1 MSISRAPPDRP
12 VGDDAD
18 DKITV
23 KIYMEDRKAWKE
35 ESKNLDDALHS
46 FFTILWGQCSPGVQG
61 TITSKYDFLI
71 KKEIG
76 DCAWLLKEI
85 RQVMFDL
92 SSSKNPVRSLFKEK
106 LKLLRFKQGR
116 DISVIDYHKKF
127 NELLG

>member
-71 KKEIG
+71 QKEIR

-92 SSSKNPVRSLFKEK
+92 SSSKYPVRSLFKAK
-106 LKLLRFKQGR
+106 L
-116 DISVIDYHKKF
+116 
-127 NELLG
+127 ELQYYVSNKEGT

>member
-76 DCAWLLKEI
+76 DCAWPLKEI